1 MAGQITYEPNTN
13 SILHDIT
20 VAMPTFD
27 DDPVVLGYALDA
39 ALAQGLVHPI
49 TIVDMSRGDEVAA
62 AARAR
67 GKGVRVI
74 PCPDSRGVSDSR
86 NRLVALVETR
96 YLLFLDADAVPTPGW
111 AEAMRRRFDEDE
123 RAAVVGARCLPHW
136 PDSPPLLFE
145 TAPAS
150 DFLSFFD
157 LGPNPIEVPRIMGTS
172 YALDLERLPPQP
184 FPLEVGRS
192 PESPLAGE
200 EVELCLAAQRSGW
213 SVVYEPSAVVY
224 HHVRPNRA
232 SWRWMWRRVFVAG
245 QESRRL
251 GRRLEP
257 LPRRTPGVLDVIFM
271 ALVAPAFLYGKLRR
285 PPVRQI

>member
-1 MAGQITYEPNTN
+1 MAGQITYDRRTN
-13 SILHDIT
+13 SALHDIT

-27 DDPVVLGYALDA
+27 DDPVVLGHALDA
-39 ALAQGLVHPI
+39 ALAQGLVYPI
-49 TIVDMSRGDEVAA
+49 TIVDMSRGNEVAA
-62 AARAR
+62 VARAR
-67 GKGVRVI
+67 GEAVRVI
-74 PCPDSRGVSDSR
+74 RYPDSRGVSDSR

-123 RAAVVGARCLPHW
+123 RAAIVGARCLPHW
-136 PDSPPLLFE
+136 PNSAPLLFE

-157 LGPNPIEVPRIMGTS
+157 LGPEPLEVPRIMGTS
-172 YALDLERLPPQP
+172 YALDLKRLPSEP

-192 PESPLAGE
+192 PESLLAGE
-200 EVELCLAAQRSGW
+200 EVELCLAAQRAGW
-213 SVVYEPSAVVY
+213 RVVYEPGAVV
-224 HHVRPNRA
+224 HHHIGPKRA

-257 LPRRTPGVLDVIFM
+257 LPRRSLGLRDMIFM
-271 ALVAPAFLYGKLRR
+271 ALVAPAFLYGQLRG
-285 PPVRQI
+285 PPGRQK